1 MLCCRAD
8 TDIAC
13 QLRYAAIWE
22 FNESVKHVYGL
33 FDPSATSGSWSPLG
47 DLLRALRAN
56 VFSTLK
62 LEFVSRAI
70 KKTTSRDGHRR
81 NLTLDHQQAM
91 ASESAGHNRPWDS
104 KCTFAQ
110 AFHSMGSANPT
121 SFRLALDH
129 RERLFQ
135 VSFKNEGGVDWGG
148 VFRDAM
154 SDVRAAVSALPLCA
168 DPLPHLTLLAFPDGG
183 RPVR

>member
-1 MLCCRAD
+1 M
-8 TDIAC
+8 
-13 QLRYAAIWE
+13 
-22 FNESVKHVYGL
+22 YGL

-154 SDVRAAVSALPLCA
+154 SDVRAAVSALPLSVQILC
-168 DPLPHLTLLAFPDGG
+168 LT
-183 RPVR
+183 